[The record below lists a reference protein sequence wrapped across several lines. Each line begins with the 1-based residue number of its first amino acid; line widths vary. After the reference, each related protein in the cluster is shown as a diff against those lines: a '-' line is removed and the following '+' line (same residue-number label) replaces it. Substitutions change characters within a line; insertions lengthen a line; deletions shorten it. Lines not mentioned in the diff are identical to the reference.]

1 MRDSLIILMFFAVGV
16 VLGVTG
22 VLPFDISQTDIA
34 MYALY
39 ALIFVVGYRDV
50 CPLCSYIR
58 SGIQHRQQP

>member
-1 MRDSLIILMFFAVGV
+1 MRDSLIILTFFAVGV

-39 ALIFVVGYRDV
+39 ALIFVVGFS
-50 CPLCSYIR
+50 CCLCVLFSVR
-58 SGIQHRQQP
+58 WRHRPCWD